1 MLSIDVGI
9 KNLACVIIDFDEYN
23 FTPSKIIKW
32 DVLDLTDRPICNT
45 PLCKEIGKY
54 IGNDDEVVC
63 KKHAKNHLSGL
74 KISKPCDKLKNIKKL
89 KMAELKE
96 YCIGCGIET
105 IKLKKENILK
115 KVEKYLSDTYFLDI
129 SAVRADHV
137 DLVSI
142 GRMLNKKM
150 TEFVDKNEIDV
161 VCIENQISPIANRM
175 KTIQGMISQYF
186 IMTSDCSID
195 FVSSI
200 NKLKELNLESST
212 YSERKKEGIILCKS
226 KIEDYNKSWVD
237 FFVNSKKKDDLS
249 DCYLQGLYCIK
260 KIRESKSKKNEFI
273 N

>member
-9 KNLACVIIDFDEYN
+9 KNLACVIIDFDEDN

-45 PLCKEIGKY
+45 PLCKEIGNY
-54 IGNDDEVVC
+54 IGKNDEVIC
-63 KKHAKNHLSGL
+63 KKHAKKHSSGL
-74 KISKPCDKLKNIKKL
+74 KICKPCDKLKNIKKL
-89 KMAELKE
+89 KMPDLKE
-96 YCIGCGIET
+96 YCLERKIET
-105 IKLKKENILK
+105 TKLKKENILK
-115 KVEKYLSDTYFLDI
+115 NVEKFLNDNYFLDI
-129 SAVRADHV
+129 SNVRADHV

-150 TEFVDKNEIDV
+150 TEFVDKNKIDV

-186 IMTSDCSID
+186 IMTSECSID

-200 NKLKELNLESST
+200 NKLKELNLESSS
-212 YSERKKEGIILCKS
+212 YSQRKKESVLLCKN
-226 KIEDYNKSWVD
+226 KIEEYNKMWIN
-237 FFVNSKKKDDLS
+237 FFNSSKKKDDLS
-249 DCYLQGLYCIK
+249 DCYLQGLFCIK
-260 KIRESKSKKNEFI
+260 KIRETKNKKNEII